1 MPIILM
7 FITSLIGGIRIRT
20 MWMTTFYV
28 FPGIFFVYLFNSN
41 ILLEKFKKFY
51 TIFLFIFLMLPI
63 AYGAESYVQKD
74 KRTDFPE
81 KKLLKKFKQLGM
93 KTFPITSILLLEMD
107 GYMVD
112 GMAGNLSYHLKDRP
126 KLRYDWKKILKIQV
140 LLKLMNLTIL
150 NCVMESY

>member
-1 MPIILM
+1 MLLIRIVISSYKIRIDFKDRKLIFLFFITFIPIILM
-7 FITSLIGGIRIRT
+7 FITSLIGGIRVRT

-63 AYGAESYVQKD
+63 AYGADSMFRKIREQI
-74 KRTDFPE
+74 FLE
-81 KKLLKKFKQLGM
+81 KKVLKIQTTWDE
-93 KTFPITSILLLEMD
+93 TFPITSILLLEMD

-112 GMAGNLSYHLKDRP
+112 GMQETFL
-126 KLRYDWKKILKIQV
+126 II
-140 LLKLMNLTIL
+140 
-150 NCVMESY
+150 